1 MNTKNIIQ
9 ASANVIRITQVKVGD
24 IYKRFDKD
32 YDYTYFGIVK
42 AVWNDGVNAIIE
54 SIEYRYSYSTITV
67 EYKTLKGE
75 KDYII
80 FPATLD
86 ELEKEFS
93 SCISK
98 KRKEIEDYQDKILIA
113 EKLIVDTQKLLS
125 GEMQKELNP
134 IAFKQMT
141 QDEFNQQV
149 KALN

>member
-113 EKLIVDTQKLLS
+113 GKLIVDTQKLLS